1 MRSEYTVTQVNAYIK
16 NMFTQDFLLRSITV
30 KGEISNCRY
39 HSSGHIYFTMKDSGG
54 AISCVMFRGD
64 RDRGGLKFQMK
75 EGQQVKVSGTV
86 DVYERDG
93 KYQLYARNIE
103 LDGEGALFEKYEELK
118 KRLAESGMFADEYK
132 QPIPTYIKTLGV
144 VTASTGAAVRDI
156 INVATRR
163 NPHIQ
168 IILYPAIV
176 QGDQAAESIVR
187 GIETLSEMQTD
198 VIIVGRGGGSI
209 EDLWAFNEEIVAEAI
224 FNCPVPIISA
234 VGHETDTTIADY
246 VADRRAPTPSA
257 AAEIAVFEYKRFV
270 QDLEDYSYTLQKSMN
285 RVIGTLKL
293 KEAKYA
299 DSLRHLSPMGRIK
312 EKLLRMDKLQDA
324 IQTLMDRK
332 IMEARNRF
340 MVDAQK
346 LKGLS
351 PLERLMGG
359 YSYTADE
366 TGKNV
371 RSIKQVKKGDEL
383 SIYVTDGVIK
393 AEATETTAIDRSNI

>member
-16 NMFTQDFLLRSITV
+16 NMLTQDFLLRSITV

-132 QPIPTYIKTLGV
+132 QPVPTYIKTLGV

>member
-1 MRSEYTVTQVNAYIK
+1 
-16 NMFTQDFLLRSITV
+16 MFTQDFLLRSITV

-257 AAEIAVFEYKRFV
+257 AAEIAVFEYRRFV

-366 TGKNV
+366 NGKNV
-371 RSIKQVKKGDEL
+371 RSINQVKKGDEL
-383 SIYVTDGVIK
+383 SIYVTDGVIR

>member
-16 NMFTQDFLLRSITV
+16 NMFTQDFLLRSLTV
-30 KGEISNCRY
+30 KGEVSNCRY

-187 GIETLSEMQTD
+187 GIETLSKMQTD

-257 AAEIAVFEYKRFV
+257 AAEIAVFEYRRFV

-285 RVIGTLKL
+285 RIIGTLKL
-293 KEAKYA
+293 KETKYA
-299 DSLRHLSPMGRIK
+299 DNLRHLSPMGRIK

-332 IMEARNRF
+332 IAEARNRF
-340 MVDAQK
+340 AVDAQK

-351 PLERLMGG
+351 PLDRLMGG
-359 YSYTADE
+359 YSYTTDE
-366 TGKNV
+366 DGKNV
-371 RSIKQVKKGDEL
+371 RSIKQVSEGDEL

-393 AEATETTAIDRSNI
+393 AKATETTVIDRK

>member
-1 MRSEYTVTQVNAYIK
+1 MEYNPISVTELNRYIK
-16 NMFTQDFLLRSITV
+16 GKVDNDEFLNNVLV
-30 KGEISNCRY
+30 KGEISNFKHHY
-39 HSSGHIYFTMKDSGG
+39 TGHLYFTLKDEGSL
-54 AISCVMFRGD
+54 IKCVMFKTYTPN
-64 RDRGGLKFQMK
+64 LKFVPRDGMN
-75 EGQQVKVSGTV
+75 VMIFGTV
-86 DVYERDG
+86 SVFERDG
-93 KYQLYARNIE
+93 VYQIYCKAMQEDGMGSLYTA
-103 LDGEGALFEKYEELK
+103 YEELK
-118 KRLAESGMFADEYK
+118 KKLAESGMFAEEYK
-132 QPIPTYIKTLGV
+132 QPIPAYIKTLGV

-257 AAEIAVFEYKRFV
+257 AAEIAVFEYRRFV

-293 KEAKYA
+293 KEAKYS
-299 DSLRHLSPMGRIK
+299 DSLKHLSPAGRIK
-312 EKLLRMDKLQDA
+312 EKLLRMDRLQDT

-332 IMEARNRF
+332 IMEARNRLL
-340 MVDAQK
+340 VDTQK

-359 YSYTADE
+359 YSFTTDE
-366 TGKNV
+366 NGKNV
-371 RSIKQVKKGDEL
+371 RSIEQVNKGDEL

-393 AEATETTAIDRSNI
+393 ATATETMFIDRK

>member
-1 MRSEYTVTQVNAYIK
+1 
-16 NMFTQDFLLRSITV
+16 
-30 KGEISNCRY
+30 
-39 HSSGHIYFTMKDSGG
+39 MKDSGG

-93 KYQLYARNIE
+93 KYQLYARKIE

-118 KRLAESGMFADEYK
+118 KKLAESGMFAEEYK
-132 QPIPTYIKTLGV
+132 QPIPAYIKTLGV

-257 AAEIAVFEYKRFV
+257 AAEIAVFEYRRFV

-299 DSLRHLSPMGRIK
+299 DSLKHLSPAGRIK
-312 EKLLRMDKLQDA
+312 EKLLRMDRLQDT
-324 IQTLMDRK
+324 IQTIMDRK
-332 IMEARNRF
+332 IMEARNRLL
-340 MVDAQK
+340 VDTQK

-359 YSYTADE
+359 YSFTTDE
-366 TGKNV
+366 NGKNV
-371 RSIKQVKKGDEL
+371 RSIEQVNKGDEL
-383 SIYVTDGVIK
+383 SIYVTDGIIK
-393 AEATETTAIDRSNI
+393 ATATETMFIDRK